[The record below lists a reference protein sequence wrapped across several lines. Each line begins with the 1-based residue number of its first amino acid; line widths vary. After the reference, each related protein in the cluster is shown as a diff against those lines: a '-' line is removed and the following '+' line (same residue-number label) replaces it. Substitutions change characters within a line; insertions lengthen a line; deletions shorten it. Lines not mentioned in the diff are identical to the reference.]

1 MQQEKSIRKN
11 FILNALLSLSRFV
24 FPLITFPYVSRILL
38 PEGMGKV
45 TFATSLIAYFSM
57 FAQLGIPTYGIR
69 ACAQVRDDRQALTR
83 TVHELLGINLFM
95 DVLAYLMLAGALLW
109 IPRLQEARMLYIVV
123 SVSILLESI
132 GTEWLFKALE
142 QYSYITARSLIFK
155 VIALAATF
163 LLIHKESDYILY
175 GGITIFAASAS
186 NLLNLINLHRYI
198 DFWRPTGCD
207 WKRHLK
213 PVMIFFAMAC
223 ATTIYTNL
231 DALML
236 GFMTT
241 NADVGYY
248 NAAVKVKSVLVGVV
262 TALGA
267 VLLPRSS
274 YYVEQGKMK
283 DFWRMAEKALSFV
296 LLLGSMLSLYFM
308 LYAKECI
315 LILSGQDFLP
325 AVSSMQIIM
334 PTVLLIGLTNIMGI
348 QTLVPLGKEKAVL
361 ISVICGA
368 VMDLLLNLLLI
379 PEHRAAG
386 AAVGTLAA
394 ETVVLIIQ
402 AYYLKSEI
410 LKFIREYKW
419 VRLSETLLAA
429 TVASIWVKTLVL
441 QPLYAVILSGLCFF
455 LTGGLFLLWQK
466 EELLIETLKQ
476 AKEKILKSYKE

>member
-1 MQQEKSIRKN
+1 MRQEKSIRKN
-11 FILNALLSLSRFV
+11 FILNAVLSMSGV
-24 FPLITFPYVSRILL
+24 IFPLITFPYVNRILL

-83 TVHELLGINLFM
+83 TVHELLGINLVM
-95 DVLAYLMLAGALLW
+95 DALAYLMLAGALLW

-155 VIALAATF
+155 AIALAATF
-163 LLIHKESDYILY
+163 LLIRSESDYILY

-186 NLLNLINLHRYI
+186 NLLNLINLRRYV
-198 DFWRPTGCD
+198 DFRRPAGCD

-223 ATTIYTNL
+223 ATTVYTNL

-248 NAAVKVKSVLVGVV
+248 NAAVKVKGVLVGVV

-274 YYVEQGKMK
+274 YYVEQGRME
-283 DFWRMAEKALSFV
+283 DFRKMAEKALSFV
-296 LLLGSMLSLYFM
+296 MLLASLLSLYFI
-308 LYAKECI
+308 LYARECV
-315 LILSGQDFLP
+315 LILSGDKFLP
-325 AVSSMQIIM
+325 AVLPMQIIT
-334 PTVLLIGLTNIMGI
+334 PAVLLIGLTNIMGI
-348 QTLVPLGKEKAVL
+348 QIHVPLGREKTVL

-368 VMDLLLNLLLI
+368 VTDLALNLALI
-379 PEHRAAG
+379 PGFKAAG
-386 AAVGTLAA
+386 AAAGTLAA
-394 ETVVLIIQ
+394 EIVVLLVQ
-402 AYYLKSEI
+402 AYYLKAE
-410 LKFIREYKW
+410 IREF
-419 VRLSETLLAA
+419 VRGYNWARTLGALLAA
-429 TVASIWVKTLVL
+429 SAACMWVKLLKL
-441 QPLYAVILSGLCFF
+441 QPLFAVMLSGSCFF
-455 LTGGLFLLWQK
+455 LAGGLFLLWQK
-466 EELLIETLKQ
+466 EELLTEMWKKLCDRLQK
-476 AKEKILKSYKE
+476 